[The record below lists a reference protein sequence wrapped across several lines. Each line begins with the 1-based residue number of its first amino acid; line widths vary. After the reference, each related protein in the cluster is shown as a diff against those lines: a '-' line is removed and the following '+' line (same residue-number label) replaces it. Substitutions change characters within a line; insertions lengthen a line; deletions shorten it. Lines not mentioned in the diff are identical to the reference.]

1 MLYIAFPY
9 LLGNC
14 YERTDTLRARTAY
27 LRIIAHCFTCCF
39 FVVSISRTLLPI
51 CVFLSQSLFLLEIIL
66 YSSTSFILSLYY
78 SYNAAMVRNR
88 KLSGGRTT
96 VTSDGSPG

>member
-1 MLYIAFPY
+1 MILWDSSLNPEYYSSLHSMYHICLVVRFVLPDMLYIAFSY

-39 FVVSISRTLLPI
+39 FVLSISTTLTFTPHMR
-51 CVFLSQSLFLLEIIL
+51 LSFSITVS
-66 YSSTSFILSLYY
+66 YRSSFHYF
-78 SYNAAMVRNR
+78 
-88 KLSGGRTT
+88 
-96 VTSDGSPG
+96 D